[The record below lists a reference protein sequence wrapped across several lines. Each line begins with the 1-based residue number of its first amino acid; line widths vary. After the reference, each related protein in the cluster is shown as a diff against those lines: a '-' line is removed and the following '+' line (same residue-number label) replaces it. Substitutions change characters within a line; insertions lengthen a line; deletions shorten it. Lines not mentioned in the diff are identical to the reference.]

1 MHIGYEAHLYLFS
14 IFNVIFRT
22 FNWLTSD
29 FKSDKREE
37 NSCCDLYWTLI
48 FYTVYN
54 WLGTD
59 LCVIQQ
65 IKVSKLISL
74 VKNISLYNFVL
85 ILERADQEAK
95 NQFLEEIELMKAI
108 GCHKNVVSMLGCCIS
123 SDPIFLVLEYA
134 PYGDLQ
140 HWLRNKRLQVW

>member
-1 MHIGYEAHLYLFS
+1 ML
-14 IFNVIFRT
+14 
-22 FNWLTSD
+22 
-29 FKSDKREE
+29 
-37 NSCCDLYWTLI
+37 
-48 FYTVYN
+48 
-54 WLGTD
+54 
-59 LCVIQQ
+59 IQQ

-108 GCHKNVVSMLGCCIS
+108 GCHKNVVIMLGCCVTS
-123 SDPIFLVLEYA
+123 GPLFLIWYWNNA

-140 HWLRNKRLQVW
+140 HWLRNKRLHVW